1 MIVAAIVGLTGLV
14 QLDQRLMLI
23 GLIAL
28 PLIVALNAVI
38 VGVRQ
43 SHLQNTQPG
52 ATYLSAEEMIRIQST
67 GSNGR
72 TNNARR

>member
-23 GLIAL
+23 GLFTL
-28 PLIVALNAVI
+28 PLTVALNAVI

-52 ATYLSAEEMIRIQST
+52 AAYLSAEEMIRMQRAS
-67 GSNGR
+67 SGR
-72 TNNARR
+72 RANNARR